1 MVEES
6 NTQGKKIGKVI
17 HYFDKIKV
25 AVLLLDSPLKVGDEI
40 RIEGGE
46 VDFNQVIKSMQ
57 VDHKEVKTAKAG
69 SEVGVQVDEK
79 VRDGYR
85 IYKT

>member
-1 MVEES
+1 MAEES
-6 NTQGKKIGKVI
+6 NIQGKKIGKVI

-25 AVLLLDSPLKVGDEI
+25 AVLLLDSRLKVGDEI

-46 VDFNQVIKSMQ
+46 IDFTQPVKSMQ
-57 VDHKEVKTAKAG
+57 VDHKDVKTAKAG

-85 IYKT
+85 VYKT